1 MATKKRSTR
10 SNCPITQSPV
20 VREASAVQVD
30 AIRNAFPKG
39 IAAPAL
45 RALVA
50 ADLTNLKSLTKV
62 TEAELAQL
70 HGMGPKA
77 ISLLKAALKEDGLSF
92 AK

>member
-1 MATKKRSTR
+1 MATKKRSSRTI
-10 SNCPITQSPV
+10 CPITQSPV
-20 VREASAVQVD
+20 LREDSAAQVD

-50 ADLTNLKSLTKV
+50 ANLMNLKSLTKV
-62 TEAELAQL
+62 TEAELSQL

-77 ISLLKAALKEDGLSF
+77 ISLLKAALKEQGLSF